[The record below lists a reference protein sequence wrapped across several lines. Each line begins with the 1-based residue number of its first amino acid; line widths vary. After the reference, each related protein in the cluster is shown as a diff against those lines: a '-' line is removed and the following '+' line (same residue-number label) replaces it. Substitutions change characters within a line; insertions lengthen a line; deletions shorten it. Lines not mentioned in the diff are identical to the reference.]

1 MMRPFVLIS
10 VLALTGLAACG
21 EKPQTGGGIKSDVAA
36 FQGADNKY
44 MNSGWKV
51 GDKTSWEQGLKARAQ
66 NSQNEYTKI
75 GAPIAPAGP
84 K

>member
-1 MMRPFVLIS
+1 MMRPLLLIS
-10 VLALTGLAACG
+10 VLALAGLAACG
-21 EKPQTGGGIKSDVAA
+21 EKPQTGGGVKSDVAP

-44 MNSGWKV
+44 MNSGWKA

-66 NSQNEYTKI
+66 NTQNEYSKMA
-75 GAPIAPAGP
+75 APTAPVAP